1 MIQVSFHFFNIL
13 AHIAGT
19 RLVPRKLEN
28 GTSLIDAIR
37 ILALEYPAAFE
48 NLLSP
53 EGSISNYLKVFVN
66 GHLISQNELH
76 TLLHDGD
83 EIMLF
88 PAAAG
93 G

>member
-1 MIQVSFHFFNIL
+1 MIQVSFHFFNML

-19 RLVPRKLEN
+19 RLVPKKYEN
-28 GTSLIDAIR
+28 GISLIDAIR
-37 ILALEYPAAFE
+37 RLAPEYPIAFE

-53 EGSISNYLKVFVN
+53 DGSISNYLKIFIN
-66 GHLISQNELH
+66 GRLIDHGELH
-76 TLLHDGD
+76 TPLHDGD